1 MTGPER
7 AQHLRMLVGT
17 LWWALG
23 ERDESHAPGLLRR
36 LSQEV
41 EKLARQLEVGH
52 LEPGRT

>member
-7 AQHLRMLVGT
+7 AQHLRMLVAD

-23 ERDESHAPGLLRR
+23 ERYESHAPGLLRR

-41 EKLARQLEVGH
+41 ERLARQLEVGQ

>member
-36 LSQEV
+36 LSQDV